1 MNYPRVASRYS
12 KALLDLAVEQNELDK
27 VSADVVTLKNT
38 LAASTDLALLLKSPV
53 VKADKKQAILSEVFK
68 GTFTPLF
75 DRFVHL
81 LVKNG
86 REKALIGICE
96 KFESDVLEHKGI
108 VEADVT
114 TAVALTDADKAK
126 LIETLKSQLGKDIQL
141 NESVN
146 SEVIGG
152 MKLTVGGY
160 QIDNTIAG
168 KLNQMRHAL
177 IDDSYQSKI

>member
-12 KALLDLAVEQNELDK
+12 KALLELAVEHGELDK

-38 LAASTDLALLLKSPV
+38 LEASSDLTLLLKSPV

-68 GTFTPLF
+68 GAFTPLF

-81 LVKNG
+81 LVKNR
-86 REKALIGICE
+86 RETVLIGICH
-96 KFESDVLEHKGI
+96 KFESDVLEYKGI
-108 VEADVT
+108 LEADVT
-114 TAVALTDADKAK
+114 TAVSLTDADKAK

-141 NESVN
+141 NEKVN

-168 KLNQMRHAL
+168 KLTLMRQTL
-177 IDDSYQSKI
+177 IDDSYQSKF